1 MLIEVIHLQEEQLV
15 LTKIEPTEQAEVLGP
30 RPDTIA
36 HQGLIKIIGVLHRE
50 PAHTEVVQR
59 EQEVQLYLEVLRT
72 EVQVVVR
79 EVEARTEAL
88 EAVLETINPI
98 DVLHHEVAAIVQEV
112 EVLVQEVAEA
122 IEVLVV
128 VPEVQVAV
136 QEVLV
141 VVPEVRVAAR
151 EVLAALQDH
160 HLAEDHLQ
168 GEVAEEDNN
177 SQSYLKYT

>member
-1 MLIEVIHLQEEQLV
+1 
-15 LTKIEPTEQAEVLGP
+15 
-30 RPDTIA
+30 
-36 HQGLIKIIGVLHRE
+36 
-50 PAHTEVVQR
+50 
-59 EQEVQLYLEVLRT
+59 
-72 EVQVVVR
+72 
-79 EVEARTEAL
+79 VEALIEAL
-88 EAVLETINPI
+88 EVLETINLI
-98 DVLHHEVAAIVQEV
+98 EVLHQEVAAIVLQEV
-112 EVLVQEVAEA
+112 EVPVQEVAEA

-136 QEVLV
+136 QEALV

-160 HLAEDHLQ
+160 HLAEDHRQ